1 MSLTICTHALH
12 HDNHSKTCDQPPI
25 CRDVPYTSPT
35 LPITY
40 YSGIYSTTHS
50 SIVHFTTPHITTTI
64 LHARLV
70 LLREHARLINLREH
84 GLVVMTLALHARG
97 PEFDPR
103 CSYCTCYTC
112 TAYVCVLDGLLQT
125 CCAWSHTSE
134 FLCCHFVS
142 TMKLIIHNTNALL
155 GSTSPRYVV
164 CLSCVPRFTGFLDQP
179 TKISQHFVT
188 MTQQLQHYIRR
199 VTSIPNIYTKQC
211 GCVLHC

>member
-1 MSLTICTHALH
+1 MAIIFVDIEISLCCV
-12 HDNHSKTCDQPPI
+12 SF
-25 CRDVPYTSPT
+25 RS
-35 LPITY
+35 
-40 YSGIYSTTHS
+40 
-50 SIVHFTTPHITTTI
+50 
-64 LHARLV
+64 
-70 LLREHARLINLREH
+70 
-84 GLVVMTLALHARG
+84 VVVITLASHARG

-112 TAYVCVLDGLLQT
+112 TAYVGVLDGMLQT

-134 FLCCHFVS
+134 FLCCHIVS

-164 CLSCVPRFTGFLDQP
+164 CLSCVPRFTGFLDKP

-211 GCVLHC
+211 GCVLHCLTVSSYNNIQLCTIAVTL